1 MEYIGILIHISCRME
16 VGYTLDIADK
26 IKEFFNYMNE
36 IIQIIK
42 TNNIDKIICYIK
54 QIPLLCSLNAKSNEN
69 RRLRELEKGNKHPV
83 GVSRG
88 EIYDLEITEGV
99 GSELSDHHLVI
110 IIQNKKGNI
119 FSEKVNV
126 LPIEGDGK
134 KFNPNYQKQLKNT
147 DLEEGRL
154 DKDPSR
160 IIITDILTFDKS
172 RLKRRIGKIKPD
184 YMKDVIDRAIKRQL
198 DLK

>member
-1 MEYIGILIHISCRME
+1 M
-16 VGYTLDIADK
+16 DITDK
-26 IKEFFNYMNE
+26 FKEFFNHVNE
-36 IIQIIK
+36 VAQIIK
-42 TNNIDKIICYIK
+42 PDNFDKIIRYVR

-69 RRLRELEKGNKHPV
+69 RHLRELEKEKKHPK

-99 GSELSDHHLVI
+99 GSELSDNHLVI

-134 KFNPNYQKQLKNT
+134 KINPNYQKQLKNT

-154 DKDPSR
+154 DKNPSR
-160 IIITDILTFDKS
+160 VIITDILTFDKS
-172 RLKRRIGKIKPD
+172 RLKERIGKIKPE
-184 YMKDVIDRAIKRQL
+184 YMSKVIDPAIKRQL
-198 DLK
+198 ELK

>member
-1 MEYIGILIHISCRME
+1 M
-16 VGYTLDIADK
+16 VNKDK
-26 IKEFFNYMNE
+26 MNE
-36 IIQIIK
+36 YLNQV
-42 TNNIDKIICYIK
+42 NNVTKILSNDNITKVITYIK
-54 QIPLLCSLNAKSNEN
+54 QIPLLCSLNAISKEN
-69 RRLRELEKGNKHPV
+69 RRLRALDEERKHPK

-88 EIYDLEITEGV
+88 EIYNLEITEGI
-99 GSELSDHHLVI
+99 GSELSNNHLVV

-134 KFNPNYQKQLKNT
+134 KFNPNYQKQLTNS

-160 IIITDILTFDKS
+160 IIITDIMTFDKA
-172 RLKRRIGKIKPD
+172 RLNGRIGKIKPE
-184 YMKDVIDRAIKRQL
+184 YMQKVIDPAIKRQL
-198 DLK
+198 ELK

>member
-1 MEYIGILIHISCRME
+1 MEAEYI
-16 VGYTLDIADK
+16 LDITDK
-26 IKEFFNYMNE
+26 IKEFRNHVDE
-36 IIQIIK
+36 VTQTIK
-42 TNNIDKIICYIK
+42 PNNIDKIICYVK
-54 QIPLLCSLNAKSNEN
+54 QIPLLCSLNVKSDEN
-69 RRLRELEKGNKHPV
+69 RRLRKLDEEKKHPK

-160 IIITDILTFDKS
+160 VIITDILTFDKA
-172 RLKRRIGKIKPD
+172 RLKGRIGKVKPE
-184 YMKDVIDRAIKRQL
+184 YMKNVIDPAIKRQL
-198 DLK
+198 ELK